1 MMLKTASFY
10 AVITV
15 AISTASA
22 DQGAVRDRKLP
33 VESLYVDQAPNHLRP
48 YILEHYVDTRAV
60 NVSSQI
66 YRFAVT
72 GLSSDNAF
80 TLISTNAPRS
90 DALGVL
96 PHIHQRHYESFFN
109 YKGRLQL
116 WARKDNGEHESR
128 ILTPGDYGSVVR
140 NTTHTFQILDPDTEL
155 TGIIVPGGF
164 EELFYNLGD
173 NFTSGTHT
181 PYVPAPDLGLAGPDS
196 DTIPQLESFDVY
208 AQLEFEPRRDLVND
222 TAPAGSV
229 WHSGFNVLG
238 KPGEPYFIANGYGP
252 KTLNSESGYQVIQ
265 PLATREQAQDL
276 DFTISTISINKKRSN
291 ATVPEYSLTGASAFQ
306 ILEGLLSIEIGQY
319 ETAVLSGGDVAFIP
333 SGVSFKYW
341 SNIAFTKVLY
351 VGKGQDSLDKQ
362 LIMKGEPW
370 DFVTFPIN

>member
-1 MMLKTASFY
+1 MMLKTASFC
-10 AVITV
+10 AVITG
-15 AISTASA
+15 AAAAASA

-33 VESLYVDQAPNHLRP
+33 VEGLYVDQAPDHLRP

-72 GLSSDNAF
+72 GPSSDNAF

-116 WARKDNGEHESR
+116 WAQKGDGEHESR

-155 TGIIVPGGF
+155 AGIIVPGGF
-164 EELFYNLGD
+164 EELFYTLGD

-181 PYVPAPDLGLAGPDS
+181 PYVPAADLGLAGPDS
-196 DTIPQLESFDVY
+196 DAIPQLESFDVY

-229 WHSGFNVLG
+229 WHSGFNALG
-238 KPGEPYFIANGYGP
+238 EPGEPYFIANGYGP
-252 KTLNSESGYQVIQ
+252 KTLNSEFGYQVIQ
-265 PLATREQAQDL
+265 QLATHEQAQDL
-276 DFTISTISINKKRSN
+276 DFTISTISINKKRPN

-306 ILEGLLSIEIGQY
+306 ILEGLLSIGIGQY
-319 ETAVLSGGDVAFIP
+319 ETAVLSGGDVAFVP
-333 SGVSFKYW
+333 PGVSFKHW

-351 VGKGQDSLDKQ
+351 VGKSQDSLDRQ
-362 LIMKGEPW
+362 LIAKGKPW